1 MKKCKVCGTEYEEG
15 NLRKKR
21 YICTSCGYHFRIPAK
36 ERIRMIADKGTFA
49 EWFEDLDLKI
59 PIEETYAEKL
69 AIAREKTGIRE
80 AVVVGEA
87 KVLGEKIAIG
97 VCDSFFIMGS
107 MGHDYTACGSGDGK
121 YTAGIH
127 FLLFRR
133 RKNAGR
139 HHISDAD
146 GKDGCCVRQAR

>member
-107 MGHDYTACGSGDGK
+107 MGHVVGEKITRLVEAATENKLPVFIFCCSGGARMQEGIIEKDYF
-121 YTAGIH
+121 H
-127 FLLFRR
+127 VLF
-133 RKNAGR
+133 
-139 HHISDAD
+139 
-146 GKDGCCVRQAR
+146 